1 MTYEVETAGDVLNV
15 VEDRRVGRSALAA
28 LLTGLEARDIP
39 EGVTVYSAPGK
50 FQESLRTLQDMKP
63 PAQEWL
69 KAIGPRVESSE
80 TGAVLF
86 WSESGL
92 LAILPPFPLE
102 SSLVV
107 KGWDTSPL
115 RSLFARELVIGV
127 VLLRLGR
134 FSIGVFHGDSLVSSK
149 TDARYVKGRH
159 SAGGTS
165 QKRFQRVR
173 EKQVHELFKKTCA
186 VVERQFTPF
195 EERFDYILLGGEK
208 FTLRGFLK
216 ECDFLQKQSPRIL
229 GRVLNV
235 REPKRAALDGIIE
248 TIWESRVLRVE

>member
-92 LAILPPFPLE
+92 LAILPPFPFGEQPGRKGLGYVAA
-102 SSLVV
+102 SLAFCE
-107 KGWDTSPL
+107 GACHRRGAAPT
-115 RSLFARELVIGV
+115 RE
-127 VLLRLGR
+127 
-134 FSIGVFHGDSLVSSK
+134 VFHRRVS
-149 TDARYVKGRH
+149 R
-159 SAGGTS
+159 
-165 QKRFQRVR
+165 
-173 EKQVHELFKKTCA
+173 
-186 VVERQFTPF
+186 
-195 EERFDYILLGGEK
+195 
-208 FTLRGFLK
+208 
-216 ECDFLQKQSPRIL
+216 
-229 GRVLNV
+229 
-235 REPKRAALDGIIE
+235 
-248 TIWESRVLRVE
+248 

>member
-1 MTYEVETAGDVLNV
+1 MTYHAKTVRDVLSV
-15 VEDRRVGRSALAA
+15 VEDRRFGRSDLAA
-28 LLTGLEARDIP
+28 LLTDLDAREVR

-50 FQESLRTLQDMKP
+50 FEEVFQDANG
-63 PAQEWL
+63 PALEWL
-69 KAIGPRVESSE
+69 SAIGPSVESSE
-80 TGAVLF
+80 TGAAMF
-86 WSESGL
+86 WSDAVA
-92 LAILPPFPLE
+92 LAVLPPFPLE
-102 SSLVV
+102 GGRVIE
-107 KGWDTSPL
+107 GWDTSHL
-115 RSLFARELVIGV
+115 RSLLAREFTIGV

-134 FSIGVFHGDSLVSSK
+134 FSIGVFQCDTLVSSK

-195 EERFDYILLGGEK
+195 KGRLDYILLGGEK
-208 FTLRGFLK
+208 FTLRGFRK
-216 ECDFLQKQSPRIL
+216 ECDFLRKLSPRIL

-235 REPKRAALDGIIE
+235 REPKRAALDGVME
-248 TIWESRVLRVE
+248 AIWESRVLRFE